1 MKKNESTNVAH
12 STTNML
18 ITYPGEKGIEVVT
31 KNSVNIRK
39 YLEENEVTKI
49 NVFSNTEKELQEYVK
64 KYGKK
69 NEKEKG
75 R

>member
-31 KNSVNIRK
+31 KNNVNIRE
-39 YLEENEVTKI
+39 YLNRVGNMRI
-49 NVFSNTEKELQEYVK
+49 ELIGNSERELREYIA
-64 KYGKK
+64 KYG
-69 NEKEKG
+69 
-75 R
+75 RDR